1 MTFANLWMIRNKLKQ
16 QQQKQKTQ
24 VTPNTKNERIDALT
38 IYYTVIDYG
47 PL

>member
-24 VTPNTKNERIDALT
+24 ITQNTKNKRIDTLT
-38 IYYTVIDYG
+38 ISRC
-47 PL
+47 